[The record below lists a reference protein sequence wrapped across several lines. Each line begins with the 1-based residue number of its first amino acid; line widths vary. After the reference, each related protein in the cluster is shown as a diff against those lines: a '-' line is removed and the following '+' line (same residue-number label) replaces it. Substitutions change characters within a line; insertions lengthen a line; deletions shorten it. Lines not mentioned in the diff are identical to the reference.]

1 MIRRTI
7 ILLLLTLSCGLFAQP
22 RGLMFLGSLAVPGLA
37 QVSQGRS
44 YGFAM
49 LASEAAIIGG
59 MMYANNEEKLAQR
72 EAYEFALKYAH
83 IQPGAYSQVY
93 FRDLSRFNSGGFE
106 ADGYNTKILKQ
117 AMELYPDDPDKQQ
130 EYLSEHAY
138 PEELYWLWD
147 STAQRAAY
155 SKIRIRASKMRDY
168 SKAAVG
174 VLIVNH
180 IVSGIDA
187 LRISSPSKRSQMYM
201 SLRGKDPLLNISY
214 RF

>member
-1 MIRRTI
+1 MKRNAI
-7 ILLLLTLSCGLFAQP
+7 ILLLLTLSFGLFAQP
-22 RGLMFLGSLAVPGLA
+22 RGLMFLGSLAVPGLT
-37 QVSQGRS
+37 QVSQGKKHG
-44 YGFAM
+44 YIM

-72 EAYEFALKYAH
+72 EAYEFAIKYAH
-83 IQPGAYSQVY
+83 IQPGAYSEIY
-93 FRDLSRFNSGGFE
+93 FRDLSRYNSGGFE

-117 AMELYPDDPDKQQ
+117 AMALYPNNPDKQQ
-130 EYLSEHAY
+130 EYLNEHAY
-138 PEELYWLWD
+138 PEELYWIWD

-155 SKIRIRASKMRDY
+155 SKIRIKASKMRDY

-180 IVSGIDA
+180 LVSGFDA
-187 LRISSPSKRSQMYM
+187 LRITSPKRRSQVYM
-201 SLRGKDPLLNISY
+201 SLKGKDPLLNVSY